1 MHTHWLSKVNECGVH
16 HTSVRAMAHVDLWR
30 TITHGDLC
38 TVAVREIVRAVL
50 RKKKII
56 ALLEADITDQ
66 HGGHVEDECRRILRS
81 PEYAVLLKKMVGQ
94 VNEWS
99 VAWGEPNL
107 RLPTGEEIEDALFAT
122 APIVWYRLA
131 DLQDVSFRLMAEFVL
146 HATPGSKAEQSTR
159 CTGGGKRCSLM
170 FGRKTRGTLVLVSI
184 FM

>member
-1 MHTHWLSKVNECGVH
+1 M
-16 HTSVRAMAHVDLWR
+16 
-30 TITHGDLC
+30 
-38 TVAVREIVRAVL
+38 RAVL

-56 ALLEADITDQ
+56 ALLEADTTDQ
-66 HGGHVEDECRRILRS
+66 HGGHVEDECRSILRS
-81 PEYAVLLKKMVGQ
+81 PEYATRLKNMEGQ

-99 VAWGEPNL
+99 VAWGEPDL

-122 APIVWYRLA
+122 SPIVWYRLA
-131 DLQDVSFRLMAEFVL
+131 DLQDISFRLMAEFVL
-146 HATPGSKAEQSTR
+146 MATPRSQAEKSTR